1 MCEAYI
7 NKPQGFS
14 ACGIYAGLKTDPGN
28 SGNTDIYDV
37 ALLYSE
43 VPAKVAGVYTSNLV
57 KGHSLVR
64 SIDLINSKDEFRA
77 FVINS
82 KVANACV
89 GKAGYEDAAKI
100 AECAAANLG
109 IKADEVLTASTG
121 TIGVRL
127 PVDKINKAIPEL
139 ASSLSRDPLAGH
151 KAERAI
157 MTTDTVPKEVSAEV
171 TLASGKTVIIS
182 GMAKGSGMISPN
194 LATMIGVFTTDADI
208 ATPLLNKILKNAV
221 SHSFN
226 RVCVDGDTSVCDMV
240 TIWANGASGAS
251 IEEGS
256 EDAELFEKALTDLA
270 TDISRMIAKDGE
282 GATKLLEITVDGAAS
297 DKDAL
302 LIVSAVAK
310 SPLVKTGFFGEDANF
325 GRIIT
330 AAGYSG
336 AIFDPDKIDI
346 DISGLPV
353 CRDGIMLAFDEEEAA
368 KLLHEEEIKIEIT
381 LHEGSAFDRMFTCDF
396 SYKYV
401 EINGSYRT

>member
-7 NKPQGFS
+7 NKPLGFK
-14 ACGIYAGLKTDPGN
+14 AGGIYAGLKTDPGN
-28 SGNTDIYDV
+28 SGNTDLYDV

-43 VPAKVAGVYTSNLV
+43 QPANVAGVYTSNLV

-64 SIDLINSKDEFRA
+64 SIELIDRKKPLKA

-82 KVANACV
+82 KVANSCV
-89 GKAGYEDAAKI
+89 GKNGLDDADKI
-100 AECAAANLG
+100 AECAASNLG
-109 IKADEVLTASTG
+109 ISADEVLTASTG

-127 PVDKINKAIPEL
+127 PVDKINAALPKL
-139 ASSLSRDPLAGH
+139 ASSISADAGDGH

-157 MTTDTVPKEVSAEV
+157 MTTDTVPKEVTATV
-171 TLASGKTVIIS
+171 TLSSGKEVIIS

-194 LATMIGVFTTDADI
+194 LATMIGVFTTDASIDI
-208 ATPLLNKILKNAV
+208 PLLNKLLRSAV

-240 TIWANGASGAS
+240 TIWANGASGAV
-251 IEEGS
+251 IEEGTS
-256 EDAELFEKALTDLA
+256 DCDLFLEALTDLA
-270 TDISRMIAKDGE
+270 TDLSRLIAKDGE
-282 GATKLLEITVDGAAS
+282 GATKLLEITVDGAKS
-297 DKDAL
+297 DKDAM

-336 AIFDPDKIDI
+336 ASFDPDRIDI
-346 DISGLPV
+346 DVAGLPV
-353 CRDGIMLAFDEEEAA
+353 CRDGIMLEFDEDEAA
-368 KLLHEEEIKIEIT
+368 KLLHEDEIKIEIT
-381 LHEGSAFDRMFTCDF
+381 LHEGESFDRMFTCDF
-396 SYKYV
+396 SYDYV
-401 EINGSYRT
+401 KINGSYRT

>member
-7 NKPQGFS
+7 NKPQGFT

-89 GKAGYEDAAKI
+89 GRAGYEDAAKI

-194 LATMIGVFTTDADI
+194 LATMIGVFTTDAEI

-346 DISGLPV
+346 DVSGLPV
-353 CRDGIMLAFDEEEAA
+353 CRDGIMLAFDEDEAA

>member
-7 NKPQGFS
+7 NKPQGFK

-28 SGNTDIYDV
+28 SGNTDLYDV
-37 ALLYSE
+37 ALIYSE
-43 VPAKVAGVYTSNLV
+43 TPAKVAGVYTSNLV

-64 SIDLINSKDEFRA
+64 SIDLINSKESFRA

-89 GKAGYEDAAKI
+89 GQAGYEDAADI
-100 AECAAANLG
+100 AACAAGELG
-109 IKADEVLTASTG
+109 ITADEVLTASTG

-127 PVDKINKAIPEL
+127 PVDKINAAIPKL
-139 ASSLSRDPLAGH
+139 ASALSREAEDGH

-157 MTTDTVPKEVSAEV
+157 MTTDTVPKEVSAEI
-171 TLASGKTVIIS
+171 TLSSGKTVVIS

-194 LATMIGVFTTDADI
+194 LATMIGVFTTDADMDK
-208 ATPLLNKILKNAV
+208 ALLNKVLKSAV

-240 TIWANGASGAS
+240 TLWANGASGAV

-256 EDAELFEKALTDLA
+256 SDYDLFCEALTDLA
-270 TDISRMIAKDGE
+270 TDLSRLIAKDGE

-297 DKDAL
+297 EKDAL

-336 AIFDPDKIDI
+336 AMFDPDKIDI
-346 DISGLPV
+346 DVSGLPV
-353 CRDGIMLAFDEEEAA
+353 CRDGIMLVFDEDEAA
-368 KLLHEEEIKIEIT
+368 KLLHEEEIKIEIV
-381 LHEGSAFDRMFTCDF
+381 LHEGDAFDRMFTCDF

>member
-28 SGNTDIYDV
+28 SGSSDIYDV

-64 SIDLINSKDEFRA
+64 SIDLINSNDEFRA

-89 GKAGYEDAAKI
+89 GRAGYEDAAKI
-100 AECAAANLG
+100 AECAASGLG

-127 PVDKINKAIPEL
+127 PVDKINKALPKLI
-139 ASSLSRDPLAGH
+139 SSLSREPEAGH

-171 TLASGKTVIIS
+171 SLASGKTVIIS

-194 LATMIGVFTTDADI
+194 LATMIGVFTTDAAID
-208 ATPLLNKILKNAV
+208 TPLLNRILKNAV

-336 AIFDPDKIDI
+336 AAFDPDKIDI
-346 DISGLPV
+346 DVSGLPV
-353 CRDGIMLAFDEEEAA
+353 CRDGIMLAFDEDEAA

>member
-7 NKPQGFS
+7 NKPQGFK
-14 ACGIYAGLKTDPGN
+14 ACGVYAGLKTDPGN
-28 SGNTDIYDV
+28 SGNSDIYDV

-43 VPAKVAGVYTSNLV
+43 VPARVAGVYTSNLV

-64 SIDLINSKDEFRA
+64 SIDIIKTNKPCRA

-82 KVANACV
+82 KVANSCV
-89 GKAGYEDAAKI
+89 GKAGYEDAARI
-100 AECAAANLG
+100 AECAAEKLG
-109 IKADEVLTASTG
+109 VKADEVLTASTG

-127 PVDKINKAIPEL
+127 PVDKICNAMPGL
-139 ASSLSRDPLAGH
+139 VASLSDDPEAGH

-157 MTTDTVPKEVSAEV
+157 MTTDTVPKEVMATVSLSSGKEV
-171 TLASGKTVIIS
+171 TIS

-208 ATPLLNKILKNAV
+208 DYPVLDKLLRQAV

-240 TIWANGASGAS
+240 TIWANGASGVAIS
-251 IEEGS
+251 EGT
-256 EDAELFEKALTDLA
+256 EDYDLFAKALTDLA

-336 AIFDPDKIDI
+336 AMFDPDKIDI
-346 DISGLPV
+346 DVSGLPV
-353 CRDGIMLAFDEEEAA
+353 CRDGIMLEFDEDEAA

-381 LHEGSAFDRMFTCDF
+381 LHEGNSFDRMFTCDF
-396 SYKYV
+396 SYEYV
-401 EINGSYRT
+401 KINGSYRT

>member
-1 MCEAYI
+1 MCDAYI
-7 NKPQGFS
+7 NKPQGFK

-28 SGNTDIYDV
+28 SGNTDLYDV

-64 SIDLINSKDEFRA
+64 SIDLINSKKAFRA

-89 GKAGYEDAAKI
+89 GQAGYEDAANI
-100 AECAAANLG
+100 ASCAASELG
-109 IKADEVLTASTG
+109 ISPDEVLTASTG

-127 PVDKINKAIPEL
+127 PVDKINAAIPTL
-139 ASSLSRDPLAGH
+139 ASSLSREPEAGH

-157 MTTDTVPKEVSAEV
+157 MTTDTVPKEVTATI
-171 TLASGKTVIIS
+171 TLASGKEVIIS

-208 ATPLLNKILKNAV
+208 DTPILNKLLKDAV

-240 TIWANGASGAS
+240 TLWANGASGAS

-256 EDAELFEKALTDLA
+256 EDYDLFAKALTDLA

-336 AIFDPDKIDI
+336 ATFDPDKIDI

-353 CRDGIMLAFDEEEAA
+353 CRDGIMLAFDEDEAA
-368 KLLHEEEIKIEIT
+368 KLLHEEEIKIDIT
-381 LHEGSAFDRMFTCDF
+381 LHEGDAFDRMFTCDF